1 MTNEKRVRLD
11 AFDGCPPIMKSSQL
25 LRFATFLLFLTVLP
39 SCGLS
44 FRSAWKNAP
53 SSANG
58 IDGRWEGNWVSTAS
72 GHTGKLRAVIS
83 KEENLPYTCGAG
95 VPLRS
100 FSRSFFY
107 HCTWRGILSAG
118 FKTKHE
124 VVKQKNGTYTFKGD
138 HQMPKWVGG
147 TYHYQGTIKG
157 DDFNACYESG
167 MDRGTFTMKRV
178 R

>member
-1 MTNEKRVRLD
+1 MRSM
-11 AFDGCPPIMKSSQL
+11 AAPIMKSSQL

-83 KEENLPYTCGAG
+83 DLGVQASSAPGMSKGG
-95 VPLRS
+95 VPHQ
-100 FSRSFFY
+100 FFY

-167 MDRGTFTMKRV
+167 LDRGTFTMKRV